1 MTLKKVTMNTI
12 LSDDTYILST
22 QYGRMTFHN
31 YEEIKDMLRN
41 IAKTSDLMLDTHE
54 VLRIKLEKLV
64 DDEFVI
70 APAKLDLAVRALN
83 DEGWHSFTLVDFT
96 TGTTTIAKEYD
107 L

>member
-1 MTLKKVTMNTI
+1 M
-12 LSDDTYILST
+12 DTYILST
-22 QYGRMTFHN
+22 QYGRMTFHE
-31 YEEIKDMLRN
+31 YRKIKGMLRN
-41 IAKTSDLMLDTHE
+41 IAQTSDLMLDTHE

-70 APAKLDLAVRALN
+70 APAKLDLAIRALN

-96 TGTTTIAKEYD
+96 TGTTTIMKEYD

>member
-1 MTLKKVTMNTI
+1 MTLEKVTFNTI
-12 LSDDTYILST
+12 LSEDTYILST

-54 VLRIKLEKLV
+54 TLRIKLEKLV

-83 DEGWHSFTLVDFT
+83 SEGWHSFTLVDFT
-96 TGTTTIAKEYD
+96 TGTTTTAKEYD